1 MQNTKDLLLGLSAA
15 VGVSGCESPVADRL
29 RELLAPYGEG
39 KLSPLGSLYATV
51 RPPKEGQPHVLL
63 AAHMDEIGLV
73 VTYIEEN
80 GFLRVAPVG
89 GVDRRVITAA
99 PVTVH
104 TAAGPVK
111 GVVTSIPPHLQQGD
125 EKDLPKVEDVF
136 VDIGCTGEEAARRV
150 RLGDRATI
158 DAQPRELLNGLVSGK
173 ALDNRASCACVLKIL
188 ELLGEEPL
196 PCGLTVAFTTQEET
210 GGVGAKTV
218 ASLVAPTH
226 AVALDVSFGHT
237 PDAPRH
243 KCGLLDGG
251 PMIGIAPIL
260 DFALSRKLE
269 EVAKEQGIPF
279 QLEVMNSSTGTD
291 ADSIAG
297 AGCGIKTALLSIPER
312 YMHSPIEV
320 LSPRDVDHTAQLLA
334 AFLKEVR

>member
-1 MQNTKDLLLGLSAA
+1 MNTTQLLLELSALT
-15 VGVSGCESPVADRL
+15 GVSGREEAAARRL
-29 RELLAPYGEG
+29 GELLSPYGEV
-39 KLSPLGSLYATV
+39 KTSPLGSIYATV
-51 RPPKEGQPHVLL
+51 REPKEGGPHVLL

-89 GVDRRVITAA
+89 GVDRRIITAA
-99 PVTVH
+99 PVTIH
-104 TAAGPVK
+104 TENGPVK
-111 GVVTSIPPHLQQGD
+111 GVVTSIPPHLQKG
-125 EKDLPKVEDVF
+125 EETDLPHVEDVF
-136 VDIGCTGEEAARRV
+136 VDIGCDGAEAARRV

-158 DAQPRELLNGLVSGK
+158 DAQSRELLGGLVSGK
-173 ALDNRASCACVLKIL
+173 ALDNRASCACILKAL
-188 ELLGEEPL
+188 ELVQGEDL

-218 ASLVAPTH
+218 AHLVNPTH

-243 KCGLLDGG
+243 KCGILEGG

-260 DFALSRKLE
+260 DCCLSRKLE
-269 EVAKEQGIPF
+269 EIAKKENIPF

-297 AGCGIKTALLSIPER
+297 TGCGIKTALISIPER